1 MLLHTWCIAPAVL
14 QPSLFPIR
22 ANMTCLKSAIFT
34 FVISLLRPFL
44 FCGWV
49 CDPKLSSFEG
59 VEEPTGKKDN
69 APVPSKNQKATP
81 DSLLLLSKL
90 HLVQLGSMQLIVLFF
105 RFANLYFPP
114 SGTAYGHQL
123 YLDND
128 TAVGCIKLV
137 WPINTLKSDTVTE
150 GFVILRPCF
159 YSLLFL
165 QMLLYIPYRLHIVS

>member
-1 MLLHTWCIAPAVL
+1 
-14 QPSLFPIR
+14 
-22 ANMTCLKSAIFT
+22 
-34 FVISLLRPFL
+34 
-44 FCGWV
+44 
-49 CDPKLSSFEG
+49 
-59 VEEPTGKKDN
+59 
-69 APVPSKNQKATP
+69 
-81 DSLLLLSKL
+81 
-90 HLVQLGSMQLIVLFF
+90 MQLIVLFF